1 MSTAINDQ
9 KIAEAPSTN
18 VADLI
23 AELAS
28 VGHTIL
34 QQRADKKAAEETE
47 RAASFGEAKATA
59 NKALGLPLWMEA
71 YLDVPELETDEWP
84 TYRNHRTVRLP
95 DCAPIRIERGHS
107 VHNWQSLGSCYAYW
121 ADDAT
126 WDEGNG
132 TWVPAYQHGPTM
144 GLGDIGAVVYVAQM
158 NGQTHAYTMAK
169 IEILNSEGR
178 RPAAASTADDPSP
191 AIGDAP
197 DTVAQAGE
205 LLRRFVANDQWLAPK
220 CESYDDDRTVLVASL
235 LFAIADQAQRIADSL
250 EAKRYG

>member
-9 KIAEAPSTN
+9 KIADTGTPPSTN

-34 QQRADKKAAEETE
+34 QQRAAKRAAEETE
-47 RAASFGEAKATA
+47 RAASFGEAWSTA
-59 NKALGLPLWMEA
+59 NAALGLPRWMEA
-71 YLDVPELETDEWP
+71 YLDVPEWDEWP
-84 TYRNHRTVRLP
+84 SHRNYRAVRLP

-107 VHNWQSLGSCYAYW
+107 SHTWYCYAYW
-121 ADDAT
+121 ANDAE

-132 TWVPAYQHGPTM
+132 TWVPAYQQGPTM
-144 GLGDIGAVVYVAQM
+144 GLGDIGAVVYVAQL
-158 NGQTHAYTMAK
+158 NGQTHAYTMAE
-169 IEILNSEGR
+169 IEMLNSEGR
-178 RPAAASTADDPSP
+178 RPAAASTADDPPP
-191 AIGDAP
+191 AIGEAP

-205 LLRRFVANDQWLAPK
+205 LLRRFVANDARLAPA
-220 CESYDDDRTVLVASL
+220 CENIEDDSTVLVASM